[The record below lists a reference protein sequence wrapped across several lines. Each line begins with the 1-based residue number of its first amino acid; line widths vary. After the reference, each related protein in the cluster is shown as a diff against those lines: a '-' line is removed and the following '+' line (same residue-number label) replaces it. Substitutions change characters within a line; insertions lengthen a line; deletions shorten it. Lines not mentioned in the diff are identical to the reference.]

1 MRVLALL
8 VPVVASFDEDH
19 MSVLQQK
26 VTSDMLD
33 RATRTSS
40 FAAQLDA
47 AVAGKKKSKCNE
59 IEAAELVSCLRIG
72 EVNAL
77 DLLTEGESLDS
88 AVESIT
94 SRVGDADCETLR
106 RDMRCMQENPCYKN
120 AVKKLPITFD
130 MDTME
135 DVKVSTLCEDAKS
148 VEILEG
154 SKITWD
160 MVCAESP
167 RALCSVLYDGV
178 AEVKVDYD
186 TCGVTCT
193 GDIADELASTADDA
207 KFATLGT
214 FDWTSTPWEKRSRWS
229 SDATCPDALA
239 ITNKADCEKAS
250 KDHKMGGKGGR
261 KAASW
266 LAGDASARGY
276 YKFKFKA
283 IRYQKRPAGCF
294 AYKDK
299 VYWNAVKTGKSK
311 DYRIPVCRCV
321 VDAEHTCEV

>member
-88 AVESIT
+88 AVESIS

-135 DVKVSTLCEDAKS
+135 DVKVGKLCKDAKD

-154 SKITWD
+154 SQITWGQ
-160 MVCAESP
+160 VCAESP
-167 RALCSVLYDGV
+167 RDLCSVLYQGV
-178 AEVKVDYD
+178 AEVKADYD

-193 GDIADELASTADDA
+193 GDIADELSSVSA
-207 KFATLGT
+207 KAFL
-214 FDWTSTPWEKRSRWS
+214 TPVGQDGKCKEGSKK
-229 SDATCPDALA
+229 
-239 ITNKADCEKAS
+239 ITTKADCMEGS
-250 KDHKMGGKGGR
+250 NQVP
-261 KAASW
+261 S
-266 LAGDASARGY
+266 AGNF
-276 YKFKFKA
+276 KLKFKA

-294 AYKDK
+294 RYKK
-299 VYWNAVKTGKSK
+299 TVYWNAVKTGKK
-311 DYRIPVCRCV
+311 ANKRFELCV
-321 VDAEHTCEV
+321 VP

>member
-40 FAAQLDA
+40 FAAQLDT

-88 AVESIT
+88 AVESIS

-106 RDMRCMQENPCYKN
+106 RDMRCMQDNPCYKN

-130 MDTME
+130 MDTLE
-135 DVKVSTLCEDAKS
+135 DVKVSKLCKDAKD

-154 SKITWD
+154 SAITWGQ
-160 MVCAESP
+160 VCAESP
-167 RALCSVLYDGV
+167 RDLCSVLYSGV
-178 AEVKVDYD
+178 AEVKADYD

-193 GDIADELASTADDA
+193 GDIADEVASTADDA
-207 KFATLGT
+207 T
-214 FDWTSTPWEKRSRWS
+214 FTTVAFDK
-229 SDATCPDALA
+229 TCADTLA
-239 ITNKADCEKAS
+239 ITNRADCSKAS
-250 KDHKMGGKGGR
+250 QTLGGT
-261 KAASW
+261 
-266 LAGDASARGY
+266 Y
-276 YKFKFKA
+276 TFKA

-294 AYKDK
+294 TYKQK
-299 VYWNAVKTGKSK
+299 VYWNKVNTGKAKSG
-311 DYRIPVCRCV
+311 RSPVCLM
-321 VDAEHTCEV
+321 A

>member
-106 RDMRCMQENPCYKN
+106 RDMRCMQENPCYKK

-135 DVKVSTLCEDAKS
+135 DVKVSKLCKDAKS

-154 SKITWD
+154 SKITWG

-167 RALCSVLYDGV
+167 RDLCSVLYDGV
-178 AEVKVDYD
+178 EEVKVDYD

-193 GDIADELASTADDA
+193 GDIADELASPQDT
-207 KFATLGT
+207 FSTLRDRT
-214 FDWTSTPWEKRSRWS
+214 C
-229 SDATCPDALA
+229 DATKNHFP
-239 ITNKADCEKAS
+239 IKNKADCLQAS
-250 KDHKMGGKGGR
+250 MASGTNGFEGGR
-261 KAASW
+261 
-266 LAGDASARGY
+266 Y
-276 YKFKFKA
+276 KFKA

-294 AYKDK
+294 EYKRTM
-299 VYWNAVKTGKSK
+299 YWNAVKTGKAK
-311 DYRIPVCRCV
+311 AGRLAVCFWK
-321 VDAEHTCEV
+321 E

>member
-1 MRVLALL
+1 MRVLSLF

-26 VTSDMLD
+26 VTSDMFD

-40 FAAQLDA
+40 FAAQLDS

-135 DVKVSTLCEDAKS
+135 DVKVGKLCKDAKD
-148 VEILEG
+148 VKILEG
-154 SKITWD
+154 SDITWGQ
-160 MVCAESP
+160 VCAESP
-167 RALCSVLYDGV
+167 RELCSVLYSGV
-178 AEVKVDYD
+178 EEVKADYD
-186 TCGVTCT
+186 TCSVTCT

-207 KFATLGT
+207 T
-214 FDWTSTPWEKRSRWS
+214 FTTVEGMCEPTQKIMNR
-229 SDATCPDALA
+229 
-239 ITNKADCEKAS
+239 ADCEKAS
-250 KDHKMGGKGGR
+250 KTHPLRLCPFCKESTR
-261 KAASW
+261 VNT
-266 LAGDASARGY
+266 Y
-276 YKFKFKA
+276 KFKA

-294 AYKDK
+294 QYKTK
-299 VYWNAVKTGKSK
+299 VYWNKVHTGKAKAGRKS
-311 DYRIPVCRCV
+311 VCLNP
-321 VDAEHTCEV
+321 

>member
-106 RDMRCMQENPCYKN
+106 RDMRCMQENPCYKK

-135 DVKVSTLCEDAKS
+135 DVKVSKLCKDAKS

-154 SKITWD
+154 SKITWG

-167 RALCSVLYDGV
+167 RDLCSVLYDGV
-178 AEVKVDYD
+178 EEVKVDYD

-193 GDIADELASTADDA
+193 GDIADELASIADGVA
-207 KFATLGT
+207 FKTVAF
-214 FDWTSTPWEKRSRWS
+214 
-229 SDATCPDALA
+229 DATCSSTSFQ
-239 ITNKADCEKAS
+239 ITNKADCKEAS
-250 KDHKMGGKGGR
+250 KRIVVG
-261 KAASW
+261 
-266 LAGDASARGY
+266 AGHSTGMAVPY
-276 YKFKFKA
+276 KFKA

-294 AYKDK
+294 AYTSKSPPYTRK
-299 VYWNAVKTGKSK
+299 VYWNAVKTGQKK
-311 DYRIPVCRCV
+311 DGRRPVCV
-321 VDAEHTCEV
+321 A

>member
-40 FAAQLDA
+40 FAAQLDT

-88 AVESIT
+88 AVESIS

-130 MDTME
+130 MDTVE
-135 DVKVSTLCEDAKS
+135 DVKVSKLCKDAKD
-148 VEILEG
+148 VKILEG
-154 SKITWD
+154 SKITWGQ
-160 MVCAESP
+160 VCAESP
-167 RALCSVLYDGV
+167 RDLCSVLYSGV
-178 AEVKVDYD
+178 EEVKADYD

-193 GDIADELASTADDA
+193 GDIADEVASTADDA
-207 KFATLGT
+207 T
-214 FDWTSTPWEKRSRWS
+214 FTIVEGMCNPTELPPLQTIMN
-229 SDATCPDALA
+229 A
-239 ITNKADCEKAS
+239 ADCEKAS
-250 KDHKMGGKGGR
+250 KTQIGGKT
-261 KAASW
+261 
-266 LAGDASARGY
+266 
-276 YKFKFKA
+276 YKFKK
-283 IRYQKRPAGCF
+283 IRYQKRPKGCF
-294 AYKDK
+294 QYKTK
-299 VYWNAVKTGKSK
+299 VYWNKVQTGKAKEGRNS
-311 DYRIPVCRCV
+311 VCLNP
-321 VDAEHTCEV
+321 

>member
-1 MRVLALL
+1 MRVLSLL

-40 FAAQLDA
+40 FAAQLDT

-106 RDMRCMQENPCYKN
+106 SDMRCMQANPCYKN

-135 DVKVSTLCEDAKS
+135 DVKVAKLCKDAKD

-154 SKITWD
+154 SKITWG

-167 RALCSVLYDGV
+167 RDLCAVLYDGV
-178 AEVKVDYD
+178 EEVKADYD

-193 GDIADELASTADDA
+193 GDIAAELAKTADDA
-207 KFATLGT
+207 T
-214 FDWTSTPWEKRSRWS
+214 FT
-229 SDATCPDALA
+229 
-239 ITNKADCEKAS
+239 ITDGECTQKIETEADCKKAS
-250 KDHKMGGKGGR
+250 ETQLGGKT
-261 KAASW
+261 
-266 LAGDASARGY
+266 
-276 YKFKFKA
+276 YKFKK
-283 IRYQKRPAGCF
+283 IRYQKRPKGCF
-294 AYKDK
+294 QYKKK
-299 VYWNAVKTGKSK
+299 VYWNAVKTGKVTKGRNS
-311 DYRIPVCRCV
+311 VCLNP
-321 VDAEHTCEV
+321 